1 MTPPPTNAASV
12 AEPVDNGVDSSPV
25 SERALAEAAEW
36 RVRLDVNA
44 TEADRAA
51 FEQWLAVDPD
61 HAKAW
66 HEIGVTWDTLSQAQQ
81 PGATDALERVR
92 QEEKRESRR
101 LLRNT
106 VAGLLLLLAAG
117 WLGLSLDSPSHL
129 LADHYTAI
137 GERASVVLP
146 DGSRLDLNTGSAV
159 DVLFDNR
166 YRRVVLHDG
175 ELHITVARDPD
186 RPLEVI
192 TTEGAARA
200 LGTRFSVRKLDRD
213 KEHAMRVTVY
223 ESRVRLCVDENNEDC
238 RRLRGG
244 QQVQAGGG
252 QIGQI
257 STVSKGSSPSW
268 LRGRL
273 EVNDQAV
280 TAVLDELTRHHR
292 GLLRYDRD
300 ALAGLRVS
308 GTLPLDDIPRA
319 LDALAATLPIKIE
332 RYTDWVLVVSP
343 AD

>member
-1 MTPPPTNAASV
+1 MTPPPTDAASV
-12 AEPVDNGVDSSPV
+12 AEPVNGGADSSPV

-51 FEQWLAVDPD
+51 FDQWLAADRD

-66 HEIGVTWDTLSQAQQ
+66 HEIGVTWHTLSRARQ

-106 VAGLLLLLAAG
+106 VGGVLLLVVAG
-117 WLGLSLDSPSHL
+117 WLSLSLDSPSHL
-129 LADHYTAI
+129 LADHHTAI
-137 GERASVVLP
+137 GERVSIALP
-146 DGSRLDLNTGSAV
+146 DGTRLDLNTASAV
-159 DVLFDNR
+159 DVLFDDR
-166 YRRVVLHDG
+166 YRRIVLHDG
-175 ELHITVARDPD
+175 ELHITVARDTN
-186 RPLEVI
+186 RPLEIV
-192 TTEGAARA
+192 TTEGTVRA
-200 LGTRFSVRKLDRD
+200 LGTRFSVRKLDRED
-213 KEHAMRVTVY
+213 AIRVTVY
-223 ESRVRLCVDENNEDC
+223 ESRVRLCIDENEDC
-238 RRLRGG
+238 RRLQGG
-244 QQVQAGGG
+244 EQVQAGAGR
-252 QIGQI
+252 IGQI
-257 STVSKGSSPSW
+257 STVIKGSSPSW

-273 EVNDQAV
+273 EVSDQPV

-319 LDALAATLPIKIE
+319 LDALAATLPITIT

>member
-1 MTPPPTNAASV
+1 MTPPTVNAAPAVESTN
-12 AEPVDNGVDSSPV
+12 DDSDSSPA

-51 FEQWLAVDPD
+51 FDRWLAADRD

-66 HEIGVTWDTLSQAQQ
+66 HEIGVTWNTLSQTQQ
-81 PGATDALERVR
+81 PGLTDALERVR

-106 VAGLLLLLAAG
+106 VGGVLLLVAAG
-117 WLGLSLDSPSHL
+117 WLSLSLDSPSHL

-137 GERASVVLP
+137 GERASIVLP

-159 DVLFDNR
+159 DVLFGER
-166 YRRVVLHDG
+166 YRRIVLYDG
-175 ELHITVARDPD
+175 ELHIAVARDTN
-186 RPLEVI
+186 RPLEVV
-192 TTEGAARA
+192 TNEGTVRA

-213 KEHAMRVTVY
+213 EDAIRVTVY
-223 ESRVRLCVDENNEDC
+223 ESRVRLCVDENEDC

-244 QQVQAGGG
+244 QQVQAGAG

-257 STVSKGSSPSW
+257 STVIKGSSPSW

-273 EVNDQAV
+273 EVSDQPV
-280 TAVLDELTRHHR
+280 TAVLDELTRHYR
-292 GLLRYDRD
+292 GMLHYDRD

-308 GTLPLDDIPRA
+308 GTLPLDDIPHA
-319 LDALAATLPIKIE
+319 LDALAATLPIKIK
-332 RYTDWVLVVSP
+332 RYTDWVLVVSRL
-343 AD
+343 D